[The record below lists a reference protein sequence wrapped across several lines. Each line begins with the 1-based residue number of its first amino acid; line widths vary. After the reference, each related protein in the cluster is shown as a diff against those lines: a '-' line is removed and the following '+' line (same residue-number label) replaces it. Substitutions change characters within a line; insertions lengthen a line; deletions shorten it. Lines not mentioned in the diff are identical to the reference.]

1 MLFRSPI
8 ESSFCRRDAIV
19 FLPARGYDSAA
30 MRIHAARVAQI
41 AAEMVSLLTKEG
53 AVETESPREMQL
65 DIEAVLNQYIR
76 DEHEVGEKAKDMLAA
91 RNLPSSDLGKIKR
104 LVADQRK
111 IKLGEEAI
119 DYLLDQ
125 LLEMLMHS
133 AAVEEVF
140 AEDYELR
147 RRMREPL
154 RRQLGDEEEIQK
166 EVRAQLKHVEE
177 GTALWEV
184 EYRRMMEEI
193 KRRKGL

>member
-1 MLFRSPI
+1 
-8 ESSFCRRDAIV
+8 
-19 FLPARGYDSAA
+19 
-30 MRIHAARVAQI
+30 MRIHAARVSQI
-41 AAEMVSLLTKEG
+41 AAEMVSSLTKDG
-53 AVETESPREMQL
+53 VVESTSPKEMQL
-65 DIEAVLNQYIR
+65 DIEAVLSQYIR
-76 DEHEVGEKAKDMLAA
+76 DEQEVSEKAKDMLAA
-91 RNLPSSDLGKIKR
+91 RNLPPGDLGKIKR

-111 IKLGEEAI
+111 LKLGDEAI